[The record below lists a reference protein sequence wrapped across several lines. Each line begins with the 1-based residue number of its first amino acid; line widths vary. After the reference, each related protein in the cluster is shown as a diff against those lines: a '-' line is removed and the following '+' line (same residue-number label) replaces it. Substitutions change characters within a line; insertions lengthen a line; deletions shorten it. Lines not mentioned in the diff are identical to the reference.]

1 MNAYNLHTDHSKA
14 ATAAQTSA
22 KNVKTVT
29 FIARTTNLML
39 RKSPLLVNLRFSH
52 CATNSVLIIHCF
64 NTPLVQIATA
74 AQWLAKNAVLRILVN
89 TVMLT
94 ITLFRPKFL
103 MAAQP
108 RTSSSKSAKIHRMS
122 PSYALKTRSKL
133 LDVDAA
139 QL

>member
-1 MNAYNLHTDHSKA
+1 MVNS
-14 ATAAQTSA
+14 AT
-22 KNVKTVT
+22 
-29 FIARTTNLML
+29 
-39 RKSPLLVNLRFSH
+39 PLLPLNL
-52 CATNSVLIIHCF
+52 I
-64 NTPLVQIATA
+64 
-74 AQWLAKNAVLRILVN
+74 
-89 TVMLT
+89 
-94 ITLFRPKFL
+94 RPKFL